1 MLCPYISGGDSLLLP
16 FFLPF
21 LQVRKQIPL
30 KMITMLDFAFSLFF
44 LLVLIWISK
53 MEKADAGT
61 VDEDIVTAADY
72 TICLPTLPA
81 GIDADEMK
89 PALKEHFEKYLPGH
103 RQIGKLDINRASQ
116 DMAESA
122 KNAVAVAEGVAAK
135 AHETADAAKK
145 TADTAKETAD
155 AAKEKLDKADKES
168 DEHKTLEAE
177 YKKLE
182 AAHKKLGT
190 EYEKL
195 VVVAKAADD
204 ALEAAKE
211 AEKTTAALGDEVTVD
226 QLCRVRN
233 IAFGFYNS
241 AVIDLLAKR
250 GKLIRYMEKVQE
262 RLYLNKTIGNVKK
275 VLKNEKVMRKYNK
288 RVDKYEKRLDK
299 MEESGKY
306 VDNPVSAFVTFE
318 REEGYLRAVDAY
330 PDGIFYYLCMR
341 KKLKMED
348 KRTGKHYRLDI
359 EQAKEATDIL
369 WENLDKTANSRRL
382 RTCAVCC
389 TALILIVCGTI
400 FVVAAKVSK
409 NAEFKMF
416 PKIDCPSFEEV
427 MSDKQGQFFGNYTA
441 NASTSPRVA
450 AEHAKYNT
458 TGFTRA
464 FVEQMGNYS
473 FLDSGNYLNSKEQ
486 VNVVGCFCEKGF
498 TTNPVQ
504 VLERLPPYQ
513 DFNDSRMYANGFDRD
528 KLCFGY
534 GAANPAFI
542 DGMFGGYEQW
552 KAPTGATY
560 TSTASGETE
569 KIEPSATCPTTK
581 GWCDD
586 WVKRQLYLQTWNVVS
601 IIAVTLV
608 NTILKKA
615 MIVMTVFQRYPS
627 RTQYEQSIFLKVFIV
642 QFINIGLV
650 NVLVNANLELLQRG
664 DSSFGNMVAGF
675 QDLFSLNVPSFRMLN
690 GDYRDLDTRWYKD
703 VGSTFVMTVGLNS
716 AIPVFTPLLFMVL
729 GYLKRCMNR
738 GCSRNLR
745 KSKSETQADLEKLYV
760 GPPFNLALA
769 YSSTVTYI
777 TITLFL
783 CSGMPVLVP
792 IMAILLFCRFWLDKL
807 YLFKYHRTPLMYVQ
821 SSGAVQLSSVI
832 VIKTFASRKLLHCTG
847 SRIFP
852 HIPAY

>member
-1 MLCPYISGGDSLLLP
+1 
-16 FFLPF
+16 
-21 LQVRKQIPL
+21 
-30 KMITMLDFAFSLFF
+30 MLDFGFSLFF
-44 LLVLIWISK
+44 LLCLIWISK
-53 MEKADAGT
+53 MEKIDAGT

-103 RQIGKLDINRASQ
+103 RQVGKMDINRASQ
-116 DMAESA
+116 DKAESA

-135 AHETADAAKK
+135 AHETEDAAKK

-168 DEHKTLEAE
+168 DERKTLEAE

-182 AAHKKLGT
+182 AERKKLGT
-190 EYEKL
+190 QYEKL
-195 VVVAKAADD
+195 VVAAKAADD
-204 ALEAAKE
+204 ALEAAEE
-211 AEKTTAALGDEVTVD
+211 AAKNHLATAEEGDEVTAD

-250 GKLIRYMEKVQE
+250 GTSIRFMEKVQE
-262 RLYLNKTIGNVKK
+262 RLYLNKTIGNEKK

-288 RVDKYEKRLDK
+288 RVDKYEKRLEK

-318 REEGYLRAVDAY
+318 REEGFLRAVDAY
-330 PDGIFYYLCMR
+330 PNGICYYLCMK
-341 KKLKMED
+341 KKLKLES
-348 KRTGKHYRLDI
+348 KGKYHRLDI
-359 EQAKEATDIL
+359 DQAKEATDIL

-389 TALILIVCGTI
+389 TALILIVVGTI

-441 NASTSPRVA
+441 NFTSPRVA

-473 FLDSGNYLNSKEQ
+473 FLDSGNYINSKEQ

-498 TTNPVQ
+498 STNPVQ
-504 VLERLPPYQ
+504 VLDRMPPYQ
-513 DFNDSRMYANGFDRD
+513 DFNYSRMYANGFDRD

-560 TSTASGETE
+560 TGGDGEPQTVE
-569 KIEPSATCPTTK
+569 YKPTCPTTK

-586 WVKRQLYLQTWNVVS
+586 YVKRQLFIQTWNVIS
-601 IIAVTLV
+601 IVAVTVV
-608 NTILKKA
+608 NTVLKKA

-664 DSSFGNMVAGF
+664 DSSFGKLVGGF

-690 GDYRDLDTRWYKD
+690 GDYRDLDVKWYKD

-716 AIPVFTPLLFMVL
+716 AIPVFTPLLFMIL

-821 SSGAVQLSSVI
+821 SSGAVQLVL
-832 VIKTFASRKLLHCTG
+832 RDCH
-847 SRIFP
+847 
-852 HIPAY
+852 